1 MSAGSSVDG
10 AVAGSSGVNW
20 KTGYTYVLGSVGD
33 NDLVETLGRIMG
45 LRTEVAC
52 SMYAEGLSRGE
63 GP

>member
-10 AVAGSSGVNW
+10 TVAGSNGVNW
-20 KTGYTYVLGSVGD
+20 KTGYTYVFDGVGD
-33 NDLVETLGRIMG
+33 DDLAETPGRIMG

-52 SMYAEGLSRGE
+52 LMYPEGLSRGE